1 MSTLAHESAEPL
13 AGLTGRGVRVL
24 IVDSGVDDAH
34 PALAGAAVAHFAVDE
49 SDDGRR
55 CVVPDAPNDPVG
67 HGTAVASIVR
77 RHAPD
82 AELSSVRV
90 VGKRGRGTTEHLLSA
105 LEWAVAQRYDVINT
119 SLGSTYLALLGRF
132 KPAVD
137 GVYVA
142 GSVLVSAC
150 NNLDPDIVEYPAHF
164 ASVVSVAHAALP
176 PLALERCARRL
187 VEFRAAGVDVPVAWR
202 DGATAVVTGSSFAAP
217 YVAALVARLR
227 ERHPA
232 WNATQV
238 KAALYEI
245 AHPAVT

>member
-1 MSTLAHESAEPL
+1 VSAHTPPPEPL
-13 AGLTGRGVRVL
+13 DGLTGRGVRVL
-24 IVDSGVDDAH
+24 VVDSGVDDAH
-34 PALAGAAVAHFAVDE
+34 PALAGAAVAHYVVAE
-49 SDDGRR
+49 ADGGLR
-55 CVVPDAPNDPVG
+55 VVPAPPLDPVG

-82 AELSSVRV
+82 AELTSVRV
-90 VGKRGRGTTEHLLSA
+90 VGQRGRGTVEHLLAA
-105 LEWAVAQRYDVINT
+105 LGWAAAQGYDVINT

-150 NNLDPDIVEYPAHF
+150 NNLDPEIIEYPAHF

-217 YVAALVARLR
+217 HVAALVARLR
-227 ERHPA
+227 ERHPR

-238 KAALYEI
+238 KAALYEL
-245 AHPAVT
+245 ARPAEDAA